1 MAILKQKFVTVRTD
15 AENLDRVLSV
25 LAADGDFFAET
36 PDAAGKNTR
45 FAADAGEQNPYS
57 AMAER
62 IAALSEE
69 INVIGVKPG
78 VKKGASGAAKKN
90 SGTGG
95 DGFINGVADYIEKS
109 SEKLSELTHTC
120 DSIKHA
126 LDEDNKILEQL
137 GHLKGVD
144 IPIEELFSFRFFKIR
159 FGYIPAEN
167 YERLKMY
174 LGGMKSAI
182 FTPFSE
188 EKDSVWGMYSVIARR
203 EDEVDASLAAMG
215 FKRVRISE
223 RVTGNPEKAYE
234 TFSKELAEIKQG
246 YDDVHAE
253 LMTFAGELAEKLP
266 SFSEELSVM
275 SEAFELRRKTVING
289 ETASIGG
296 WVSAK
301 RLADFEKKL
310 TECAGGV
317 TVTSNDPGDTNLTPP
332 TKLKNLAIFRPFESF
347 VTMYGA
353 PAYNETDPT
362 VMFALTYSI
371 FFGLMFGDV
380 GQGAVIMLVGLFLYF
395 VKHVNLGGI
404 FAFVGAFAMGGG
416 FLYGS
421 VFGNEELI
429 HGLFVPSE
437 NINGTLLAAVSIGVV
452 MIIVCGIVNII
463 NGIRQ
468 KKVDKYLL
476 SPNGLV
482 GIAFYVSALV
492 AALGMFGMIESSIV
506 PIGVLTAV
514 IVVCAVLLFVREPL
528 SKLLEKRRDWLPSN
542 IGESVAEN
550 FFELF
555 EVVLSYV
562 TNTIS
567 FIRIGAFALS
577 HAGMMTVV
585 YLLAST
591 PTGYNPVI
599 LVIGNLVVIGV
610 EGLIVGIQVLRL
622 EFYEL
627 FSRFYSGDGRSAKQ

>member
-1 MAILKQKFVTVRTD
+1 MAILKQKFVTVRTA

-78 VKKGASGAAKKN
+78 VKKGASVAAKKK
-90 SGTGG
+90 SGAGG

-144 IPIEELFSFRFFKIR
+144 IPIEELFSFKFFKIR

-234 TFSKELAEIKQG
+234 TFSKELDEIKQG

-289 ETASIGG
+289 EIASIGG

-310 TECAGGV
+310 AECAGGV

-332 TKLKNLAIFRPFESF
+332 TKLKNFAIFRPFESF